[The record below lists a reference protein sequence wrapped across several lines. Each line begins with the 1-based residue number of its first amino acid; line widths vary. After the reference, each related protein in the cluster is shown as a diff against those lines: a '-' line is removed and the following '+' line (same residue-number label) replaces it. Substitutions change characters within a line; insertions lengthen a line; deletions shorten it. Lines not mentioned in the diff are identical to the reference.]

1 MAGQEIAET
10 DLEKDLGVL
19 VSQNL
24 KPSEQ
29 CAKAAKKAN
38 AILGQII
45 RAFHF
50 RTKEVLGK
58 LFKAF
63 VRPVLEY
70 VAVAWSPWTEGD
82 CEVLEK
88 IQRRV
93 IRLMSDVRGNS
104 YEEKLGDAGL
114 MLSEEI
120 ERGHDR
126 GFQDAK
132 RVE

>member
-1 MAGQEIAET
+1 MGEWAAKWRMEFNVDKCKIMHVGGRNQGFKYEMAGQEIAET

-50 RTKEVLGK
+50 HTKEVLGK

-63 VRPVLEY
+63 VTY
-70 VAVAWSPWTEGD
+70 
-82 CEVLEK
+82 
-88 IQRRV
+88 
-93 IRLMSDVRGNS
+93 
-104 YEEKLGDAGL
+104 KL
-114 MLSEEI
+114 
-120 ERGHDR
+120 
-126 GFQDAK
+126 
-132 RVE
+132 